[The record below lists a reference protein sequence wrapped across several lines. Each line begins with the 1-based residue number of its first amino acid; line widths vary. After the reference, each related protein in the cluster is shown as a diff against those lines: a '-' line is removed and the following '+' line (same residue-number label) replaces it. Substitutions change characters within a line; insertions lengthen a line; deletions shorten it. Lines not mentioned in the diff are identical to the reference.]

1 MLLLPCHRIGMG
13 RTKTR
18 TKRVDRKQNITLDSH
33 TSGTNPGPSTSA
45 LYEKAQTLVEQC
57 DYELAA
63 KFLRRILDT
72 DGVHIEA
79 QELLGV
85 VLLELGDLSTAE
97 KVCDNLQY
105 APPLRLDL

>member
-1 MLLLPCHRIGMG
+1 MG

-18 TKRVDRKQNITLDSH
+18 TKRVERKQNIRSDTQLS
-33 TSGTNPGPSTSA
+33 STNSGPSASA

-72 DGVHIEA
+72 DRTHIES

-85 VLLELGDLSTAE
+85 VSLELGDLSAAE
-97 KVCDNLQY
+97 KVNATFNTLSCTE
-105 APPLRLDL
+105 A

>member
-1 MLLLPCHRIGMG
+1 MG

-18 TKRVDRKQNITLDSH
+18 TKRVERKQNITLDSH
-33 TSGTNPGPSTSA
+33 ASGASPGPSTSA

-72 DGVHIEA
+72 DGVHMEA

-85 VLLELGDLSTAE
+85 VLLELGDLSAAE
-97 KVCDNLQY
+97 KVCDTFNMLSH
-105 APPLRLDL
+105 